1 MTYNQLEEKLERE
14 DVASCYLFVGE
25 EEFLKQRAV
34 KRLSSLL
41 SARRI
46 IINRENEK
54 ELNSALSQ
62 SLIFGRKLVLI
73 EDASHFSKEN
83 KGLLL
88 GYIKNPEE
96 STIILL
102 EKERNP
108 SLEKIVSQ
116 NGDVVI
122 FGHLS
127 GKSLIL
133 WAKGLFQKEGKE
145 VDESGIETLLN
156 IVGEDLPLLSVEIE
170 KLILFCQEKE
180 RITEEDIVVASSGV
194 PSKDNFKLFELIKR
208 RDRSAI
214 NLCLQLME
222 AGIQESHILFF
233 LASKMR
239 RAKAQAE
246 VFRLLTETDLS
257 LKREP
262 RVCYTPII
270 LSLIL
275 RLLQQEIKHN

>member
-1 MTYNQLEEKLERE
+1 MTYNQFEEKLEKE
-14 DVASCYLFVGE
+14 DITPCYLFVGE

-54 ELNSALSQ
+54 ELNNTLSQ
-62 SLIFGRKLVLI
+62 SLAFGRRLILI
-73 EDASHFSKEN
+73 EDASSFSKEN
-83 KGLLL
+83 KELLL
-88 GYIKNPEE
+88 RYIKNPEE
-96 STIILL
+96 STIILF

-108 SLEKIVSQ
+108 GLEKIVSQ

-145 VDESGIETLLN
+145 IDESALDTLLN
-156 IVGEDLPLLSVEIE
+156 IVGEDPSLLSVEIE
-170 KLILFCQEKE
+170 KLILFCQEKVM
-180 RITEEDIVVASSGV
+180 ITEEDIIVSSSGG

-208 RDRSAI
+208 GDRSAI
-214 NLCLQLME
+214 NLCLQLIEGGMS
-222 AGIQESHILFF
+222 ESHILFF
-233 LASKMR
+233 LASKIR

-246 VFRLLTETDLS
+246 VFRLLNETDLS

-262 RVCYTPII
+262 KVSYTPII

-275 RLLQQEIKHN
+275 KLMSKR